1 MKEKQHKESVR
12 SWSLGKTIRRREE
25 SSVRWHA
32 DADADVDADAGAGA
46 DANVIANADAGSTR

>member
-32 DADADVDADAGAGA
+32 DADADADADAGA

>member
-25 SSVRWHA
+25 SSVRRHA
-32 DADADVDADAGAGA
+32 DADADAGAGA